1 MTCQALAGAWS
12 KTARIGASAMTRR
25 DLSSTLPLKSTAATV
40 VSPASSWWRWSWPSR
55 LLARIAARSGCG
67 LVRSSR
73 VAILHPLPQGD
84 RTAGIIACPE
94 ADRSLQAIVGLEDE
108 RPFAVAPLDFVAQR
122 VQHHAAQTGIDAV
135 DAPGT
140 VGEVVG
146 VAKGDA
152 VQRVRH
158 REHIAANVVGGAR
171 AKLLDRRQRVTWVSG
186 ASRLRAMAS
195 TVRPRASITMLDGVK

>member
-1 MTCQALAGAWS
+1 MTCQRVGRRLVEDREDR
-12 KTARIGASAMTRR
+12 RIGDDAAGFVEHIALEVHRRHRGEPGFVVVAMELPQQVSGSHRR
-25 DLSSTLPLKSTAATV
+25 AL
-40 VSPASSWWRWSWPSR
+40 RR
-55 LLARIAARSGCG
+55 G
-67 LVRSSR
+67 LVWNSG
-73 VAILHPLPQGD
+73 VAIFHPLPQGD

-108 RPFAVAPLDFVAQR
+108 RPFAVAPLGFVAQH

-146 VAKGDA
+146 IAKGDA

-158 REHIAANVVGGAR
+158 REHIAANVVGGSR
-171 AKLLDRRQRVTWVSG
+171 AKLLDRQWVTGFPVRRGCARWPRSCARG
-186 ASRLRAMAS
+186 HRSRCS
-195 TVRPRASITMLDGVK
+195 TG